1 MSMTENPRNSVP
13 FPLLSR
19 EGLEKLCREQQLT
32 DAKIAELFGVTANE
46 VYARRKQMNLLDGQM
61 SSEEYAQA
69 VRIGE
74 QVKHLPFE
82 AVQKVQEIVEQHLT
96 PRM

>member
-1 MSMTENPRNSVP
+1 MPMIANTGSQVP

-19 EGLEKLCREQQLT
+19 EALEKLCREQQLT

-46 VYARRKQMNLLDGQM
+46 VYARRKQMNLLDGQI
-61 SSEEYAQA
+61 SSEQYAQA